1 MARIPHKKWAIV
13 LLVVVAAVT
22 LACAVLWLR
31 SVRNA
36 HARNYDLS
44 SPERAIEAFA
54 CALQSGDTTTIQCVC
69 TAEGWET
76 LQMCLGDVSGDAEFA
91 EECRNLGEGISIATW
106 RHWMKEDDD
115 RWVLDYGDEEF
126 YFLRLYVVTTPE
138 GWKVGAV
145 VPSW

>member
-1 MARIPHKKWAIV
+1 MARRPYRKWAII

-22 LACAVLWLR
+22 LACAVVWLR
-31 SVRNA
+31 SA
-36 HARNYDLS
+36 CDGHADNYDLT
-44 SPERAIEAFA
+44 SPERAIEAFV
-54 CALQSGDTTTIQCVC
+54 CALQSGDGAIIQSVC

-76 LQMCLGDVSGDAEFA
+76 LQMCLGVAPGDAEFA
-91 EECRNLGEGISIATW
+91 EECGNLAEGISIATW

-126 YFLRLYVVTTPE
+126 TFLRLYVVKRPE

-145 VPSW
+145 VPTS